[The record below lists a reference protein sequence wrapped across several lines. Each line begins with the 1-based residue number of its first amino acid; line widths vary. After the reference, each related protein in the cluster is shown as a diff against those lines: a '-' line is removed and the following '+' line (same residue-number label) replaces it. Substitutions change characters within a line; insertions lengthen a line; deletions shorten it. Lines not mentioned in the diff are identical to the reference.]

1 MNDSKGNSREIAI
14 ILSVVFIL
22 VFFLPCLIISIMF
35 RSTGTNFR
43 KISPQ
48 VEMYRPAVA
57 EFAGQ
62 YGISEY
68 VDVLLA
74 VMMIESGGQGG
85 DPMQCSESLGL
96 STNSIT
102 DPIFS
107 IQTGVKYFA
116 DIVRYNKSKNNDFW
130 TAVQSY
136 NFGSGFCDFV
146 ADRGNTYNFELSC
159 SFSEEMSSGDKVSY
173 FNQVAD
179 FNGNWRYTYGNM
191 YYVKLIQ
198 QYICGMSETGD
209 TADPLND
216 FRFILL
222 KNEFE
227 KYQGWGYT
235 WGGSSPSTGFDCSGL
250 VQYCYSQVG
259 INLPRTAKAQY
270 NATVSVFDPKPGDL
284 IFFKNTVEQDEEIS
298 HIAIYIDDEYMF
310 HSGGHGIVYTKW
322 ATDYWK
328 SKLVGFTRILS

>member
-1 MNDSKGNSREIAI
+1 
-14 ILSVVFIL
+14 
-22 VFFLPCLIISIMF
+22 
-35 RSTGTNFR
+35 
-43 KISPQ
+43 
-48 VEMYRPAVA
+48 
-57 EFAGQ
+57 
-62 YGISEY
+62 
-68 VDVLLA
+68 
-74 VMMIESGGQGG
+74 
-85 DPMQCSESLGL
+85 
-96 STNSIT
+96 
-102 DPIFS
+102 
-107 IQTGVKYFA
+107 
-116 DIVRYNKSKNNDFW
+116 
-130 TAVQSY
+130 
-136 NFGSGFCDFV
+136 
-146 ADRGNTYNFELSC
+146 
-159 SFSEEMSSGDKVSY
+159 
-173 FNQVAD
+173 
-179 FNGNWRYTYGNM
+179 
-191 YYVKLIQ
+191 
-198 QYICGMSETGD
+198 MSETGD

-328 SKLVGFTRILS
+328 SKLVGFTRIMS